1 MINSLQLCYAGIYF
15 CFNKCEDDSVLFQRT
30 LMFHDLVTAVNTP
43 ARDISSVVLGPS
55 ANASSLQ
62 RSLAST
68 YTIKKLL

>member
-1 MINSLQLCYAGIYF
+1 
-15 CFNKCEDDSVLFQRT
+15 
-30 LMFHDLVTAVNTP
+30 MFHDLVTAVSTP